1 MTPIEILTA
10 TPELTAALTA
20 VRDELM
26 AANSA
31 AIASATAAVNAERD
45 KLKTDLADAIKASA
59 DALAAALA
67 TAKEAADKAAADAAT
82 AKAESDAALATAN
95 AARDKAIS
103 ELAAMTAQDQQ
114 HAAALLVALDWQAID
129 AEYTDLQSKLAA
141 NSAKYDAARVKLEDL
156 AAAINAPFAEREAA
170 AKAARVKELEAQLAA
185 VK

>member
-59 DALAAALA
+59 DALAAAQA
-67 TAKEAADKAAADAAT
+67 TAKEAADKAAA
-82 AKAESDAALATAN
+82 ELATAN
-95 AARDKAIS
+95 TARDKAVA
-103 ELAAMTAQDQQ
+103 ELAAMTAQDQK
-114 HAAALLVALDWQAID
+114 HASALLVALDWTAID

-141 NSAKYDAARVKLEDL
+141 NSAKYDTARVKLEDL
-156 AAAINAPFAEREAA
+156 AAAINAPFAAREAA